1 MFALL
6 RRIARPLGVFVMLAM
21 AVPALAL
28 DCRELS
34 AMSGDA
40 MPCCKPSG
48 PGTEL
53 NTGCCGV
60 TGEQAGPT
68 QPPTTAAAARS
79 ASDAVL
85 ATAALLPFDSPAPHP
100 GFSTSSPVDTGPPSD
115 RLYIRFSVIRR

>member
-34 AMSGDA
+34 AMSGDP

-48 PGTEL
+48 SGTEL

-60 TGEQAGPT
+60 TSEQAGST

-85 ATAALLPFDSPAPHP
+85 AAAALLPFDSPAPHP
-100 GFSTSSPVDTGPPSD
+100 GISASSPVDTGPPSD
-115 RLYIRFSVIRR
+115 RLYIRFSAIRR